1 MSATNTTGVPG
12 LLLAATEG
20 GVALANAH
28 GSGVLD
34 DPALA
39 SYWAPAIAGLTGTH
53 AAARPARRPTT
64 SPPRCRRSATV
75 PAGTATAVLRL
86 HAVAGPDGV
95 TVMTGG
101 NGRVLDDGDDPR
113 RPTARLA
120 KDVWVIGAARP
131 VPVLVAPL
139 PQVDLR
145 SSVPTRAAD
154 AMFWLGRAA
163 ERAEAVA
170 KAARVIASRRQTD
183 PSLATFEGGRWA
195 RRMAHVLR
203 VVRDARVDDEV
214 PEGRPVTVLD
224 AELAAA
230 SIAVG
235 ERLSAVLAE
244 AATVGE
250 YLSVTAGR
258 VLGNL
263 AASRAELADGRPA
276 IDVLDATIADLAT
289 FIGLWDES
297 TVHGPAWRFGDLGR
311 RIERSVV
318 VLGLVEACLGPLPA
332 GLAADE
338 PAADEGA
345 DVAELAE
352 ADLVE
357 RAGARGAAGRQRE
370 PRRLPPPPPQRRR
383 GRRRHPPAAPR
394 HRQPTLVPRLRQPDG
409 RPRGG
414 DRLDRGPR
422 GDRRASPASSTV
434 MTCSMASARP
444 SSAVQDFG
452 ALVVDTWFATPVNP
466 MVVRGR
472 LR

>member
-1 MSATNTTGVPG
+1 
-12 LLLAATEG
+12 
-20 GVALANAH
+20 
-28 GSGVLD
+28 
-34 DPALA
+34 
-39 SYWAPAIAGLTGTH
+39 
-53 AAARPARRPTT
+53 
-64 SPPRCRRSATV
+64 
-75 PAGTATAVLRL
+75 
-86 HAVAGPDGV
+86 
-95 TVMTGG
+95 MTGG

-120 KDVWVIGAARP
+120 KDVWVIGAARA

-139 PQVDLR
+139 PQVDLH

-183 PSLATFEGGRWA
+183 PSLVTFEGGWA

-332 GLAADE
+332 APVTDE
-338 PAADEGA
+338 PAADDDTDVELGTDGA
-345 DVAELAE
+345 EPAE

-357 RAGARGAAGRQRE
+357 RAALEVLLAANESLVAYRRHHRSDVEVGAATHLLLHDIDNPRSFLACVNRMADHVAAIDWTEGREAIARVA
-370 PRRLPPPPPQRRR
+370 
-383 GRRRHPPAAPR
+383 GI
-394 HRQPTLVPRLRQPDG
+394 VDG
-409 RPRGG
+409 
-414 DRLDRGPR
+414 DDVLDGVTE
-422 GDRRASPASSTV
+422 AV
-434 MTCSMASARP
+434 
-444 SSAVQDFG
+444 SAVQDFG
-452 ALVVDTWFATPVNP
+452 TLVVETWFATPVNP